1 MRGNSPMIVQRLD
14 PTIHNRNSFDCGVP
28 ELNDYLAKQANQD
41 VRRAAGGCWVAV
53 AAVEDREV
61 LGYYTLSA
69 EAVEVSELPELP
81 KSLGRKL
88 PRYRRIGAALLGRL
102 AVAKSAQGQKIGE
115 RLLYDALTR
124 CLVSEIP
131 FVVIVVDPKDDRA
144 AEWYG
149 RFGFRPMS
157 GDRMVVTMA
166 ELRTYFA
173 G

>member
-1 MRGNSPMIVQRLD
+1 MSILLHIQALD
-14 PTIHNRNSFDCGVP
+14 PSRHDRGGFDCGV
-28 ELNDYLAKQANQD
+28 EGLNGYLARQASQD
-41 VRRAAGGCWVAV
+41 VKRGACGCWVAV
-53 AAVEDREV
+53 TSEKGKEV

-69 EAVEVSELPELP
+69 EAVEVRELPELP

-102 AVAKSAQGQKIGE
+102 AVAKSAQGRRIGE
-115 RLLYDALTR
+115 RMLFDALTR

-131 FVVIVVDPKDDRA
+131 FVVVVVDPKDDWV

-149 RFGFRPMS
+149 RFGFRPMG

-166 ELRTYFA
+166 ELRAYFA

>member
-1 MRGNSPMIVQRLD
+1 MSGKLHIQPLD
-14 PTIHNRNSFDCGVP
+14 PTRHDREGFDCGVA
-28 ELNDYLAKQANQD
+28 ELNDYLAQRANQD
-41 VRRAAGGCWVAV
+41 VKRGACGCWVAV
-53 AAVEDREV
+53 ESQTASEI
-61 LGYYTLSA
+61 LGFYTLSA

-81 KSLGRKL
+81 KALGRKL

-102 AVAKSAQGQKIGE
+102 AVAHSAQGRQIGK
-115 RLLYDALTR
+115 RLLFDALTR
-124 CLVSEIP
+124 CMVSEIP
-131 FVVIVVDPKDDRA
+131 FVVVVVDPKDERA

-166 ELRTYFA
+166 ELRAYFA

>member
-1 MRGNSPMIVQRLD
+1 VSDLLHIQRLD
-14 PTIHNRNSFDCGVP
+14 AARHDREGFDCGVA
-28 ELNDYLAKQANQD
+28 ELNGYLARQANQD
-41 VRRAAGGCWVAV
+41 VKKSACGCWVAV
-53 AAVEDREV
+53 SSEGGSEV

-81 KSLGRKL
+81 RSLGRKL

-102 AVAKSAQGQKIGE
+102 AVAKTAQGRRIGE

-131 FVVIVVDPKDDRA
+131 FVVVLVDPKDGRA
-144 AEWYG
+144 AEWYR
-149 RFGFRPMS
+149 RFGFRSMS
-157 GDRMVVTMA
+157 GNRMVVTMN
-166 ELRTYFA
+166 ELRAYFA

>member
-1 MRGNSPMIVQRLD
+1 MPVGDRLHIQSLD
-14 PTIHNRNSFDCGVP
+14 PSHHDRAGFDCGVL
-28 ELNDYLAKQANQD
+28 ELNEYLAKQANQD
-41 VRRAAGGCWVAV
+41 VKRGACGCWVAV
-53 AAVEDREV
+53 ASEESAEV

-69 EAVEVSELPELP
+69 EAVEMSELPELP

-102 AVAKSAQGQKIGE
+102 AVAKSAQGQRIGE
-115 RLLYDALTR
+115 RLLCDALTR

-131 FVVIVVDPKDDRA
+131 FVVVVVDPKDERA
-144 AEWYG
+144 AAWYE

-157 GDRMVVTMA
+157 GNRMVVTMV
-166 ELRTYFA
+166 ELRAYFA

>member
-1 MRGNSPMIVQRLD
+1 VSAALHIQALD
-14 PTIHNRNSFDCGVP
+14 ASRHDRDSFDCGVSA
-28 ELNDYLAKQANQD
+28 LNDYLARQANQD
-41 VRRAAGGCWVAV
+41 VKRGACGCWVAV
-53 AAVEDREV
+53 AAEQGREV

-69 EAVEVSELPELP
+69 EAVEMTELPELP

-102 AVAKSAQGQKIGE
+102 AVAKSAQGQRIGE

-131 FVVIVVDPKDDRA
+131 FVVVVVDPKDERA

-157 GDRMVVTMA
+157 GDRMVVTMV
-166 ELRTYFA
+166 ELRAYFA

>member
-1 MRGNSPMIVQRLD
+1 MNPILHIQALD
-14 PTIHNRNSFDCGVP
+14 PARHDRAGFDCGVP
-28 ELNDYLAKQANQD
+28 ELNDYLARQANQD
-41 VRRAAGGCWVAV
+41 VKRGGCGCWVAV
-53 AAVEDREV
+53 VSETGSEV
-61 LGYYTLSA
+61 LGYYTLSP
-69 EAVEVSELPELP
+69 EAVEMSELPELP

-102 AVAKSAQGQKIGE
+102 AVAKSAQGQRIGE
-115 RLLYDALTR
+115 RLLYDALAR
-124 CLVSEIP
+124 SLASEIP
-131 FVVIVVDPKDDRA
+131 FVVVVVDPKDARA

-166 ELRTYFA
+166 ELRAYFA

>member
-1 MRGNSPMIVQRLD
+1 MPKVLHIQLLD
-14 PTIHNRNSFDCGVP
+14 AARHDREGFDCGVL

-41 VRRAAGGCWVAV
+41 VKRSACGCWVAL
-53 AAVEDREV
+53 ASADSGEV
-61 LGYYTLSA
+61 LGYYTLSS
-69 EAVEVSELPELP
+69 EAVEVRELPELP
-81 KSLGRKL
+81 KSIGRKL

-102 AVAKSAQGQKIGE
+102 AVAKSAQGQRIGE

-124 CLVSEIP
+124 CVLSEIP
-131 FVVIVVDPKDDRA
+131 FVVVVVDPKDERA

-157 GDRMVVTMA
+157 GDRMVVTIA
-166 ELRTYFA
+166 ELQSYFA